1 MSTPTPSPSPRPAS
15 AGMSRIKTP
24 RLSGWLLITLALLAA
39 VWAIAPQQL
48 PVSLYKLSLVTLAA
62 VVGYWIDRSLFP
74 YARPAYLLDLQDAL
88 VAGSPPL
95 VCDDDDQCSVMATAR
110 KPPACM
116 PPGSG
121 IMVPRGTP
129 SASRMKFMPKTPYAQ
144 LAAPCTSAARPTR
157 TFTSRILLRLA
168 SKSMFT

>member
-1 MSTPTPSPSPRPAS
+1 MSTTTPSPTSTPTPRPAV
-15 AGMSRIKTP
+15 AGFPRIKTP

-95 VCDDDDQCSVMATAR
+95 VCDDDDQCALVESAR
-110 KPPACM
+110 DD
-116 PPGSG
+116 
-121 IMVPRGTP
+121 
-129 SASRMKFMPKTPYAQ
+129 
-144 LAAPCTSAARPTR
+144 L
-157 TFTSRILLRLA
+157 LLRLCGT
-168 SKSMFT
+168 SMLRRAIIVGCAMLAMGLGA